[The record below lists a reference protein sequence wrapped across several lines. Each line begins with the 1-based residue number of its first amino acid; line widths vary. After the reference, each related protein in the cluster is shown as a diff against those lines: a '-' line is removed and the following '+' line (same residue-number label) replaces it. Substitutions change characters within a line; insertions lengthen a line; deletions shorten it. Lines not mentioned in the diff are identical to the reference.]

1 MKWSGGLASL
11 FGALGK
17 QPGCRPDILEVLFNW
32 YGKSV
37 YRAAL
42 LILKDK
48 ALAEDV
54 TQETF
59 LTACAKLD
67 SLQSPEKVEAWLVH
81 VAMNRAYDLSRDSLR
96 PVLMP
101 EPETPEQPDPNP
113 TLDLVVDR
121 ETAEEI
127 RAAISNL
134 PAPFQEILYFKY
146 YRELTSKQIA
156 AALDIPEGT
165 VKSRLSKAKLL
176 IAGKLGMNREGRTE
190 HAER

>member
-11 FGALGK
+11 FASLGK
-17 QPGCRPDILEVLFNW
+17 QPRRRPEILEVLFNW

-37 YRAAL
+37 YRAAF
-42 LILKDK
+42 LILKDRT
-48 ALAEDV
+48 LAEDV

-81 VAMNRAYDLSRDSLR
+81 IAMNRAYDLARASHRL
-96 PVLMP
+96 VLIP
-101 EPETPEQPDPNP
+101 EPEIAEEPEPNP
-113 TLDLVVDR
+113 TLELVVDQ
-121 ETAEEI
+121 ETAGEI
-127 RAAISNL
+127 RSTILNL
-134 PAPFQEILYFKY
+134 PAPYQEILYLKY

-156 AALDIPEGT
+156 EVLGIPEGT

-176 IAGKLGMNREGRTE
+176 IADKLGGKQERRAE
-190 HAER
+190 HADR